1 MATSLSQ
8 VLIQE
13 PSSILFLHQPKD
25 IALTFVAK
33 AELSEVRGNRM
44 GWKHGLVPTV
54 LWPPVWEVL
63 PCPLSPL
70 STPTLFLCRVKEIT
84 LKIKGSLTFAIG

>member
-13 PSSILFLHQPKD
+13 PSSILLLHQPKD

-33 AELSEVRGNRM
+33 AEFSEVRGKRM

-54 LWPPVWEVL
+54 LWPL
-63 PCPLSPL
+63 ALGGASLSIIPIVN
-70 STPTLFLCRVKEIT
+70 THIFLVQGQRNYFED
-84 LKIKGSLTFAIG
+84 